1 MASRHNSGM
10 KKSLIMANIEAAKLQ
25 DDDSSLQDSW
35 VDLAEPPSRGSTS
48 SVTMYTDPGLLID
61 AQRSTAVSRHSPKSL
76 QSPNV
81 EFDTT
86 LEAVKYKLARD
97 ILPPGRNTDWIWD
110 WSSRP
115 EAQAPKEFRF
125 RHPGS
130 CSLTTP
136 PNSPINYESELSSYL
151 PLSLRHSKW
160 IRREW
165 FSVEILSFFLV
176 SNVVTFVLGVC
187 VGVFVLR
194 RCYPPSY

>member
-1 MASRHNSGM
+1 M
-10 KKSLIMANIEAAKLQ
+10 Q

-61 AQRSTAVSRHSPKSL
+61 AQRSVVASRHSPKSL

-115 EAQAPKEFRF
+115 EVQPPKEFRF

-136 PNSPINYESELSSYL
+136 PNSPIHYDSDVPHP

-160 IRREW
+160 IHREW
-165 FSVEILSFFLV
+165 FSVEVLSVWLV

-187 VGVFVLR
+187 MGMFVLR
-194 RCYPPSY
+194 RCCPREFDPPSSY

>member
-1 MASRHNSGM
+1 MASRHNSG
-10 KKSLIMANIEAAKLQ
+10 KAKGIILSKIEAKLQ

-48 SVTMYTDPGLLID
+48 SVTNFTDPGLLID

-81 EFDTT
+81 EFNTT
-86 LEAVKYKLARD
+86 LEAVKYKLACD

-115 EAQAPKEFRF
+115 EAQPPKEFRF

-136 PNSPINYESELSSYL
+136 PNSPINYDSELSYS

-165 FSVEILSFFLV
+165 FSVEVLSVLLV

-194 RCYPPSY
+194 RRCPPSLD